1 MRAVL
6 LGKPNPSKILN
17 PVDRQRELTI
27 TKARNHETTKSRD
40 PKSTISPSSAMLMSF
55 YFVELFM
62 VEPRAPKH
70 QRERRVG
77 AFREEIDLILE
88 GELGDPR
95 IGLVAV
101 SEVVLAPGGKMA
113 RVFVRVDG
121 DEEEAEQTLDGLNA
135 AKGFIRHQLTES
147 MGLRHAPEL
156 VFVIDRA
163 EQYSSR
169 IDELLGRTKR
179 RKKRL

>member
-70 QRERRVG
+70 QRERRG
-77 AFREEIDLILE
+77 GGFWGENDLILE
-88 GELGDPR
+88 GGIGGPR
-95 IGLVAV
+95 SGFGVVRGSVVGPRGEKARGL
-101 SEVVLAPGGKMA
+101 
-113 RVFVRVDG
+113 
-121 DEEEAEQTLDGLNA
+121 
-135 AKGFIRHQLTES
+135 
-147 MGLRHAPEL
+147 
-156 VFVIDRA
+156 
-163 EQYSSR
+163 
-169 IDELLGRTKR
+169 
-179 RKKRL
+179 

>member
-95 IGLVAV
+95 IGL
-101 SEVVLAPGGKMA
+101 GGA
-113 RVFVRVDG
+113 RG
-121 DEEEAEQTLDGLNA
+121 G
-135 AKGFIRHQLTES
+135 GFPPR
-147 MGLRHAPEL
+147 G
-156 VFVIDRA
+156 
-163 EQYSSR
+163 
-169 IDELLGRTKR
+169 
-179 RKKRL
+179 KKSTGF